1 MLAGK
6 KYLKPI
12 LIITGITAAAASWMQ
27 LRTDELTARE
37 QKEVNTPAVITD
49 TELSLDVEN
58 AYGIPLEGKILNEG
72 QVKRGQTLAG
82 LLVEHGADYVLLDSL
97 VRSTDTIFSARKMRT
112 GRPYTIIQG
121 ADGTLE
127 HFVYEIDVLEHVIY
141 SFSDS
146 VSVVKKKKPT
156 SIEERFVEVELEGAL
171 YVALQEQGA
180 DPLISLALAD
190 AFAWTVD
197 FYRIQKGDRFKVLY
211 EQELVEGQNYGMP
224 KIMAAHYQSGDKVL
238 EGYRYAIEGEEQ
250 LFDAEGNSL
259 KKAFLKAPLKF
270 SRITSGYKNR
280 RFHPVQKRW
289 KSHKGTDYAA
299 PRGTPI
305 MSVGEGVVEKSSYTK
320 GNGKYVK
327 VRHNGT
333 YSTQY
338 LHMSKRL
345 VKVGQR
351 VSQGEAIGLVGST
364 GLATG
369 PHVCFRFWKNGTQ
382 VDHRKEE
389 FPSADPIP
397 QDELAAFQVVKDA
410 LALRMQGTKAEQ
422 VKEVDF

>member
-1 MLAGK
+1 MLIGTKYIKSILLLTGVTVAG
-6 KYLKPI
+6 
-12 LIITGITAAAASWMQ
+12 ASWVQ
-27 LRTDELTARE
+27 LRTDDPTSNEEQLALHEVVEEAPLLT
-37 QKEVNTPAVITD
+37 
-49 TELSLDVEN
+49 DVEN
-58 AYGIPLEGKILNEG
+58 IYGIPLEGHTLKEGKI
-72 QVKRGQTLAG
+72 QRGQTLAG
-82 LLVEHGADYVLLDSL
+82 LLVHHGVDYALLDSL
-97 VRSTDTIFSARKMRT
+97 VRSTDTIFSARKIRA
-112 GRPYTIIQG
+112 GRPYTLMQG
-121 ADGTLE
+121 ADNTPAY
-127 HFVYEIDVLEHVIY
+127 FIYEIDILEHVIY
-141 SFSDS
+141 SFKDS
-146 VSVVKKKKPT
+146 ISVVKKQKAIT
-156 SIEERFVEVELEGAL
+156 TEERFVEVELAGAL
-171 YVALQEQGA
+171 YAQLQEQGA
-180 DPLISLALAD
+180 DPMLSLVLAD

-211 EQELVEGQNYGMP
+211 EQAVVEGENYGMP
-224 KIMAAHYQSGDKVL
+224 KILAAHYQSGDKLL
-238 EGYRYAIEGEEQ
+238 EGYRYALDGEEQ
-250 LFDAEGNSL
+250 LFDPAGNSL

-305 MSVGEGVVEKSSYTK
+305 MSVGEGVVEKSGRTR
-320 GNGKYVK
+320 GNGNYVK

-351 VSQGEAIGLVGST
+351 VSQGETIGLVGST

-369 PHVCFRFWKNGTQ
+369 PHVCFRFWKNGQQ

-397 QDELAAFQVVKDA
+397 QEELAGFQKEKNR
-410 LALRMQGTKAEQ
+410 LMLRMNKEEQ
-422 VKEVDF
+422 QNPMALF